1 MNTRR
6 EFQFRVKNIA
16 SQPTKQPHPKQNYIH
31 VPKQRCDLANKLPKQ
46 DASNLNHSYPTNEGP
61 RMELQ
66 WVIRPE
72 TTTGERIIRLNLIFL
87 SK

>member
-1 MNTRR
+1 MNTMR

-46 DASNLNHSYPTNEGP
+46 DASNLNHSYPTNEVLAWNYNGRFVLKP
-61 RMELQ
+61 PLEKGSSDL
-66 WVIRPE
+66 
-72 TTTGERIIRLNLIFL
+72 T
-87 SK
+87 